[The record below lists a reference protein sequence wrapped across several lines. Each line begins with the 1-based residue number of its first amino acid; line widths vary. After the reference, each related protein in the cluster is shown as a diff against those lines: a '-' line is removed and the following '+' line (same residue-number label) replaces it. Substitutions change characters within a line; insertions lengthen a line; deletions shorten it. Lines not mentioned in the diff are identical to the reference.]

1 MQDDVTVHDLKC
13 VIVVAQEGS
22 LSRAAT
28 RLHMTQPALG
38 RRIHH
43 VEAEVGVRLFYS
55 WYGGVQLTEQNPAKS
70 SSKRFSSRSITG
82 SARHNERGM

>member
-1 MQDDVTVHDLKC
+1 MQDDVTIHDLKC

-38 RRIHH
+38 RRIHR

-55 WYGGVQLTEQNPAKS
+55 WYGGVLLT
-70 SSKRFSSRSITG
+70 
-82 SARHNERGM
+82 